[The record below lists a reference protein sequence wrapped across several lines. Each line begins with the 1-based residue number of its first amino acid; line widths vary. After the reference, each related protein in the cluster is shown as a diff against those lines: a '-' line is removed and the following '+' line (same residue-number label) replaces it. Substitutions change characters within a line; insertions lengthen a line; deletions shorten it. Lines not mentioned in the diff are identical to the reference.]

1 MNLIYKFALIYV
13 CLHLAKLMFEFG
25 LKSEEKI
32 RKNWFLQNKQTL
44 SYKVLIIKKNFL
56 FPFLYNS
63 VIRKGIN
70 KELKKDIKEPINNHL
85 LEYLST
91 RYGTNINK
99 SNKVINFIYE
109 YKFAKYYQFRYKEIE
124 EKEWKSR
131 KLFYRDL
138 LRIRKQILANNVNS
152 IVRLIQ
158 INLEKGYYNEEER
171 QLWKEFIYENG
182 TRIDSEKLIND
193 FIEQEGKFET
203 DPYIEQLDSNINK
216 KEYEKVYKNDNGFI
230 PKPDKSE
237 ENFKKEFNLN
247 KENQFN
253 RKINSAKRKI
263 DRNKNISFKKT
274 GIRKRKYIQHEL
286 F

>member
-85 LEYLST
+85 LEYLSA